1 MHAHKATTNETAA
14 PHAEATIGAVIVAA
28 GMSSRMG
35 DFKPMMSI
43 GAISIAQRIV
53 ATLRQAGA
61 QHIVVVTGFNAD
73 MLERHLSDNGLVFLR
88 NNDYES
94 TDMFASAKIGLVYL
108 QSKCDRVL
116 FTPVDIPLFTAGT
129 VRALIAS
136 EAEIAIP
143 VCGGSEGHPIL
154 LASRLIP
161 AILDWPGE
169 GGLRGAIN
177 ALDAP
182 VCHVPVR
189 DAGILHDA
197 DTPQDYQALLE
208 YHNKQLARTEIKVTL
223 TRELPF
229 FDEKMAMLLALIDE
243 TGSVRIA
250 CKRMQIS
257 YSTGWNM
264 IRRLESQTKGEVL
277 NRVQGG
283 AGGGGSHLTA
293 NGRRLLEAYRQFVA
307 DIKDYAASR
316 YDHYFGDDL

>member
-1 MHAHKATTNETAA
+1 MAWSFYATTTTNLRICSPLRKLAWTICRAN
-14 PHAEATIGAVIVAA
+14 ATG
-28 GMSSRMG
+28 SSSPRWT
-35 DFKPMMSI
+35 F
-43 GAISIAQRIV
+43 R
-53 ATLRQAGA
+53 
-61 QHIVVVTGFNAD
+61 
-73 MLERHLSDNGLVFLR
+73 FLLPSQCAR
-88 NNDYES
+88 
-94 TDMFASAKIGLVYL
+94 
-108 QSKCDRVL
+108 
-116 FTPVDIPLFTAGT
+116 
-129 VRALIAS
+129 IAS

-143 VCGGSEGHPIL
+143 VCSGAEGHPIL

>member
-1 MHAHKATTNETAA
+1 MSAQ
-14 PHAEATIGAVIVAA
+14 PHTTIGAVIVAA

-35 DFKPMMSI
+35 DFKPMLNI

-73 MLERHLSDNGLVFLR
+73 ALERHLSDNGLVFLR
-88 NNDYES
+88 NNDYET
-94 TDMFASAKIGLVYL
+94 TDMFTSAKIGLDYL
-108 QSKCDRVL
+108 QNKCDAIL
-116 FTPVDIPLFTAGT
+116 FTPVDIPLFTCDT
-129 VRALIAS
+129 VRALIA
-136 EAEIAIP
+136 AQADIAIP
-143 VCGGSEGHPIL
+143 VCAQAEGHPIL
-154 LASRLIP
+154 LASHLVP
-161 AILDWPGE
+161 ALLNWPGD

-177 ALDAP
+177 ALDTAI
-182 VCHVPVR
+182 CHVPVR

-208 YHNKQLARTEIKVTL
+208 YHNNQLARTEIKVTL

-229 FDEKMAMLLALIDE
+229 FDEKTAMLLSLIKE

-264 IRRLESQTKGEVL
+264 IRRLESQTKAEVL

-293 NGRRLLEAYRQFVA
+293 EGQRLLDAYYQYVA

-316 YDHYFGDDL
+316 YNAYFGDDL